1 MTTKTTTPRDDSF
14 AVAQV
19 VLYIFAGQS
28 ALSALFSLTG
38 AIPLPIDV
46 QASLMQRV
54 SFIASAA
61 ATSLCLGLGYWLLA
75 RCLDRCNKLVWR
87 VALGMFLLNA
97 ILSALAFF
105 ARLSIIPILTGC
117 LSIAGAWSI
126 FRGRKTFDDRS
137 GEVGGSVNGG
147 I

>member
-1 MTTKTTTPRDDSF
+1 MTNRSTALRDDPF

-19 VLYIFAGQS
+19 ALYIFAGQS
-28 ALSALFSLTG
+28 ALSALMTLTG

-61 ATSLCLGLGYWLLA
+61 ATSLCLALGYLLLA
-75 RCLDRCNKLVWR
+75 RCLDRCTKLVWR
-87 VALGMFLLNA
+87 VALGMFLLSA
-97 ILSALAFF
+97 LLSALAFF
-105 ARLSIIPILTGC
+105 ASPSTFPILTGG

-126 FRGRKTFDDRS
+126 SKGRKTFDDQS
-137 GEVGGSVNGG
+137 DEVGASVNGG